1 MSFKNVCWHQQD
13 LIQCIL
19 FYRRMAE
26 EYDVVII
33 GAGVAGLT
41 AALYASRQKVR
52 TLVISQDL
60 GGQLNLIPR
69 LENYPGFMLTS
80 GDLFARTI
88 ENQVNTF
95 GGTVIY
101 DFVQSIEESED
112 NTFKVKTPNREFAC
126 KVLILAVGKLPRELG
141 FDNEKLLVNRG
152 ISYCTKCDAP
162 FYQGRVAATVGVGS
176 YLVESALLL
185 SKMANKVYVIYRTSK
200 MAGDKDL
207 IAALEKRD
215 NVEYVPNSEIVEL
228 KGNANLQAVV
238 LKDTQGN
245 TKEITV
251 DGLFVEMGSK
261 INVEFVKHLV
271 KINAKG
277 EIEVNELCET
287 SHLGIFAAG
296 DATNMPYKQ
305 VIIAAGEGARAGISA
320 YNYLQR
326 LAGKPGIRADWK
338 KEIGAQTFHF

>member
-1 MSFKNVCWHQQD
+1 
-13 LIQCIL
+13 
-19 FYRRMAE
+19 MAD
-26 EYDVVII
+26 EYDVIII

-41 AALYASRQKVR
+41 AALYASRQKVK
-52 TLVISQDL
+52 TVVISQDL

-80 GDLFARTI
+80 GDLFARTL

-95 GGTVIY
+95 GGMVFY
-101 DFVQSIEESED
+101 DFVQSVEETED
-112 NTFKVKTPNREFAC
+112 NNFRVKTPNRELVGKAL
-126 KVLILAVGKLPRELG
+126 VLAIGKLPRELG
-141 FDNEKLLVNRG
+141 FENEKQLVNRG
-152 ISYCTKCDAP
+152 VSYCTKCDAP

-185 SKMANKVYVIYRTSK
+185 SKMARKVYVIYRTAK

-215 NVEYVPNSEIVEL
+215 NVEHVPNSEIVEL
-228 KGNANLQAVV
+228 KGTGNLQAVV
-238 LKDTQGN
+238 VKTSDGGTR
-245 TKEITV
+245 EIVV
-251 DGLFVEMGSK
+251 DGIFVEMGSK

-271 KINAKG
+271 KTNPKG
-277 EIEVNELCET
+277 EIEVSELCET
-287 SHLGIFAAG
+287 SHPGIFAAG
-296 DATNMPYKQ
+296 DSTNMPYKQ
-305 VIIAAGEGARAGISA
+305 VIIAAGEGAKAGISA

-338 KEIGAQTFHF
+338 KEIGAQTYHF

>member
-1 MSFKNVCWHQQD
+1 
-13 LIQCIL
+13 
-19 FYRRMAE
+19 MAD
-26 EYDVVII
+26 EYDVIII

-41 AALYASRQKVR
+41 AALYASRQKVK
-52 TLVISQDL
+52 TAVISQDL

-69 LENYPGFMLTS
+69 LENFPGFMLTS
-80 GDLFARTI
+80 GDLFARTL
-88 ENQVNTF
+88 ENQVTTF
-95 GGTVIY
+95 GGTVLF
-101 DFVQSIEESED
+101 DFVQSVEEIEGNS
-112 NTFKVKTPNREFAC
+112 FRVKTPNRELVC
-126 KVLILAVGKLPRELG
+126 KALVLAIGKIPKELG
-141 FDNEKLLVNRG
+141 FENEKALVNRG
-152 ISYCTKCDAP
+152 VHYCTKCDAP

-185 SKMANKVYVIYRTSK
+185 SKMVRKVYVVYRTSK
-200 MAGDKDL
+200 MAGDKDM

-215 NVEYVPNSEIVEL
+215 NVEHVPNSEIVEL
-228 KGNANLQAVV
+228 RGNANLQALVI
-238 LKDTQGN
+238 KDSAGN
-245 TKEITV
+245 MRELTV

-271 KINAKG
+271 KTNPKG

-287 SHLGIFAAG
+287 SHVGIFAAG

-305 VIIAAGEGARAGISA
+305 VVIAAGESAKAGISA

-338 KEIGAQTFHF
+338 KEIGAQVYHY

>member
-1 MSFKNVCWHQQD
+1 
-13 LIQCIL
+13 
-19 FYRRMAE
+19 MAD
-26 EYDVVII
+26 EYDVIII

-41 AALYASRQKVR
+41 AALYASRQKVK
-52 TLVISQDL
+52 TVVISQDL

-80 GDLFARTI
+80 GDLFARTL

-95 GGTVIY
+95 GGTVFY
-101 DFVQSIEESED
+101 DFVQSVEETED
-112 NTFKVKTPNREFAC
+112 NSFRVKTPNRELVGKAL
-126 KVLILAVGKLPRELG
+126 VLAIGKLPRELG
-141 FDNEKLLVNRG
+141 FENEKQLVNRG
-152 ISYCTKCDAP
+152 VSYCTKCDAP

-185 SKMANKVYVIYRTSK
+185 SKMARKVYVIYRTGK

-215 NVEYVPNSEIVEL
+215 NVEHVPNSEIVEL
-228 KGNANLQAVV
+228 KGTGNLQAVV
-238 LKDTQGN
+238 VKTSDGGTR
-245 TKEITV
+245 EIVV
-251 DGLFVEMGSK
+251 DGIFVEMGSK

-271 KINAKG
+271 KTNPKG

-287 SHLGIFAAG
+287 SHPGIFAAG
-296 DATNMPYKQ
+296 DSTNMPYKQ
-305 VIIAAGEGARAGISA
+305 VIIAAGEGAKAGISA

-338 KEIGAQTFHF
+338 KEIGAQTYHF

>member
-1 MSFKNVCWHQQD
+1 
-13 LIQCIL
+13 
-19 FYRRMAE
+19 MAD
-26 EYDVVII
+26 EYDVIII

-80 GDLFARTI
+80 GDLFARTL

-95 GGTVIY
+95 GGAVLY
-101 DFVQSIEESED
+101 DFVQSIEEIED
-112 NTFKVKTPNREFAC
+112 NSFRVKTPNRELVC
-126 KVLILAVGKLPRELG
+126 KALVLAIGKIPRELG
-141 FDNEKLLVNRG
+141 FENEKQLVNRG
-152 ISYCTKCDAP
+152 VHYCTKCDAP
-162 FYQGRVAATVGVGS
+162 FYQNRVAATVGVGS

-185 SKMANKVYVIYRTSK
+185 SKMAKKVYVVYRTSK
-200 MAGDKDL
+200 MAGDKDM

-215 NVEYVPNSEIVEL
+215 NVEHVSNSEIVEL
-228 KGNANLQAVV
+228 KGNANLQALVV
-238 LKDTQGN
+238 KDSEGKTR
-245 TKEITV
+245 EITI

-271 KINAKG
+271 KTNAKG
-277 EIEVNELCET
+277 EIEVNDVCET
-287 SHLGIFAAG
+287 SHVGIFAAG

-305 VIIAAGEGARAGISA
+305 VVIAAGEGAKAGISA

-326 LAGKPGIRADWK
+326 LAGRPGIRADWK
-338 KEIGAQTFHF
+338 KEIGAQVYHY

>member
-1 MSFKNVCWHQQD
+1 
-13 LIQCIL
+13 
-19 FYRRMAE
+19 MAD
-26 EYDVVII
+26 EYDVIII

-41 AALYASRQKVR
+41 AALYASRQKVK
-52 TLVISQDL
+52 TVVISQDL

-80 GDLFARTI
+80 GDLFARTL

-95 GGTVIY
+95 GGMVFY
-101 DFVQSIEESED
+101 DFVQSVEETED
-112 NTFKVKTPNREFAC
+112 NNFRVKTPNRELVGKAL
-126 KVLILAVGKLPRELG
+126 VLAIGKLPRELG
-141 FDNEKLLVNRG
+141 FENEKPLVNRG
-152 ISYCTKCDAP
+152 VSYCTKCDAP

-185 SKMANKVYVIYRTSK
+185 SKMARKVYVIYRTGK

-215 NVEYVPNSEIVEL
+215 NVEHVPNSEIVEL
-228 KGNANLQAVV
+228 KGTGNLQAVV
-238 LKDTQGN
+238 VKTSDGGTR
-245 TKEITV
+245 EIVV
-251 DGLFVEMGSK
+251 DGIFVEMGSK

-271 KINAKG
+271 KTNPKG
-277 EIEVNELCET
+277 EIEVSELCET
-287 SHLGIFAAG
+287 SHPGIFAAG
-296 DATNMPYKQ
+296 DSTNMPYKQ
-305 VIIAAGEGARAGISA
+305 VIIAAGEGAKAGISA

-338 KEIGAQTFHF
+338 KEIGAQTYHF

>member
-1 MSFKNVCWHQQD
+1 MV
-13 LIQCIL
+13 
-19 FYRRMAE
+19 E
-26 EYDVVII
+26 EYDVIII

-41 AALYASRQKVR
+41 AALYASRQKVK

-88 ENQVNTF
+88 ENQVTTF
-95 GGTVIY
+95 GGTVLY
-101 DFVQSIEESED
+101 DFVQSVEKSED
-112 NTFKVKTPNREFAC
+112 GFLVKAPNREFAC
-126 KVLILAVGKLPRELG
+126 RALVLAVGKLPRELG
-141 FDNEKLLVNRG
+141 FDNEKMLVNRG
-152 ISYCTKCDAP
+152 LSYCTKCDAP
-162 FYQGRVAATVGVGS
+162 FYQGRIAATVGVGS

-185 SKMANKVYVIYRTSK
+185 SKMARKVYVIYRTSK

-207 IAALEKRD
+207 IAALEKRE
-215 NVEYVPNSEIVEL
+215 NIEHVPNSEIVEL
-228 KGNANLQAVV
+228 KGTGNLQALVV
-238 LKDTQGN
+238 KDSSGN
-245 TKEITV
+245 MRELTV

-271 KINAKG
+271 KTNPKG

-287 SHLGIFAAG
+287 SHAGIFAAG

-305 VIIAAGEGARAGISA
+305 VIIAAGEGAKAGISA

>member
-1 MSFKNVCWHQQD
+1 MTD
-13 LIQCIL
+13 
-19 FYRRMAE
+19 
-26 EYDVVII
+26 EYDVIII

-41 AALYASRQKVR
+41 AALYASRQKVK

-80 GDLFARTI
+80 GDLFARTV
-88 ENQVNTF
+88 ENQVTTF
-95 GGTVIY
+95 GGTVLF
-101 DFVQSIEESED
+101 DFVQAIEKIED
-112 NTFKVKTPNREFAC
+112 NVFTVKTPNRELVC
-126 KVLILAVGKLPRELG
+126 KALVLAIGKIPRELG
-141 FDNEKLLVNRG
+141 FASEKLLVNRG

-162 FYQGRVAATVGVGS
+162 FYQGMIAATVGVGS

-185 SKMANKVYVIYRTSK
+185 SKMAKKVYVVYRTSR

-207 IAALEKRD
+207 IAALEKRE
-215 NVEYVPNSEIVEL
+215 NVEHIPNSEIAEL
-228 KGNANLQAVV
+228 KGNATLQALV
-238 LKDTQGN
+238 LKDSGGN
-245 TKEITV
+245 MREIAV

-261 INVEFVKHLV
+261 INIEFVKHLV
-271 KINAKG
+271 KTNAKG

-287 SHLGIFAAG
+287 SHPGIFAAG

-305 VIIAAGEGARAGISA
+305 VIIAAGEGAKAGISA

-326 LAGKPGIRADWK
+326 LAGRPGIRADWK
-338 KEIGAQTFHF
+338 KEIGAQTYHF

>member
-1 MSFKNVCWHQQD
+1 
-13 LIQCIL
+13 
-19 FYRRMAE
+19 MAE
-26 EYDVVII
+26 EYDVAVI

-52 TLVISQDL
+52 TLVLSQDL

-69 LENYPGFMLTS
+69 LENFPGFMLTS
-80 GDLFARTI
+80 GDLFARTL
-88 ENQVNTF
+88 ENQVTTF
-95 GGTVIY
+95 GGTILY
-101 DFVQSIEESED
+101 DFVQSVEEMEG
-112 NTFKVKTPNREFAC
+112 NNFRIKTPNREVVCRAL
-126 KVLILAVGKLPRELG
+126 VLAIGKIPRELG

-152 ISYCTKCDAP
+152 LHYCTKCDAP

-185 SKMANKVYVIYRTSK
+185 SKMARKVYVIHRTSK
-200 MAGDKDL
+200 MAGDKDM
-207 IAALEKRD
+207 IAALEKRE
-215 NVEYVPNSEIVEL
+215 NVEHVPNSEIVEL
-228 KGNANLQAVV
+228 RGTSNLQSLI
-238 LKDTQGN
+238 LKDTAGN
-245 TKEITV
+245 TRELVT

-261 INVEFVKHLV
+261 INVDFVKHLV
-271 KINAKG
+271 KTNTKG

-287 SHLGIFAAG
+287 SHMGVFAAG
-296 DATNMPYKQ
+296 DSTNMPYKQ
-305 VIIAAGEGARAGISA
+305 VVIAAGEGAKAGISA